1 MRIKTALTIVCF
13 LFLSFVLL
21 NTASFA
27 VDTVSIP
34 TEVTIGIDTFSQL
47 SLSPQSVEVAQ
58 PSIVLVRSYNSSMQ
72 PRPNRQ
78 IEFFVDGSAVNV
90 TIIQPPPTNSEGATE
105 GSISASSAG
114 TYRVCGKDITGGG
127 DVLIQRCEMLFV
139 TPVAVPNMAPEP
151 QYTAGTENTVSWGIT
166 GTNAYQYYVEA
177 STDPTFLTIEASSGW
192 VNGTSAT
199 FGGLSSG
206 QIYYYRVK
214 ARNQWSGESSWSN
227 SVFSV
232 QEASAPQITLINS
245 SKPAGATTETFN
257 PDSVISLT
265 YRIEDNISVES
276 RTLEVILPNAQKV
289 TVPFTQVLN
298 GDVWSVT
305 IKLGDLPKDANGH
318 LFTAYSFYVEAT
330 DNVGNKSWD
339 NSASINFPR
348 PLPEEP
354 VQPTTPPSVPGNPV
368 LISDE
373 YDDTPTWTWVPS
385 YDKDGNVVTEY
396 IIEWCENE
404 DFANCQ
410 ENSIKIDKNSFT
422 PSSSLAL
429 GKWYIRVKGVDKN
442 GIESE
447 WAMGSAMI
455 KEKVSEPLPEKPVEG
470 EIPEEP
476 KKGNL
481 KKWIDKTI
489 SEPIG
494 SGVEKI
500 VEKAFGK
507 IEKEDAG
514 KVAVGA
520 TFANVTLG
528 MSMVLNLLGT
538 IPYLIIQGS
547 LALLSLLGFRAVG
560 AISGYV
566 YDSITKEPL
575 KQVIIRVYTES
586 GRLIWTDVT
595 DAHGRYKTPEV
606 ENGTYYIKIATSGY
620 TFPSTVILG
629 TSDFPLENV
638 YRGAVFKVS
647 NRSIPRFSIPLDS
660 DEATKKER
668 IGEMFLSRTKWV
680 WRTLHLILFI
690 IGLIFSIYAVRINP
704 VWWTYL
710 ILALYAPSLI
720 LLILS
725 FFVKK
730 EKYGVVRNEDGR
742 LVAGLVLSL
751 IDSDFKN
758 VVATRVT
765 DQLGRYRFLVDNG
778 KYTLRVSNPNY
789 VIVDE
794 DKYKSIY
801 IAPDQ
806 TVVLS
811 PDLVVKLK
819 D

>member
-78 IEFFVDGSAVNV
+78 IEVFVDGSAVNV

-105 GSISASSAG
+105 GSISASVAG